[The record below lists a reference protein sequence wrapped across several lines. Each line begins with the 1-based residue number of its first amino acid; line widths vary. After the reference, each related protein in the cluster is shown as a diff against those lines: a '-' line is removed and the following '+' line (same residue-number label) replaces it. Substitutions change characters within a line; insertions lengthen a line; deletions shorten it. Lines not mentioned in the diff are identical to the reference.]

1 LTVSANVTKLY
12 QLSKQTGLQAE
23 LLKEKLKRMLGLRQ
37 KLSLGFGGLLL
48 IMLIG
53 GVQSI
58 IQFRYLGKSIDVILK
73 ENYNSVVACQDMK
86 EALERMDS
94 GVLFTSLGY
103 QQLGNEQIK
112 KNEATFEKALQIELH
127 NITIPG
133 EGEKAAALQALFT
146 SYKFKIHNLQKQSQ
160 SGNARR
166 VYLDQILP
174 LFQQVKNTADDIL
187 QMNQRN
193 MNEANDRARKDAA
206 AAQERMYLFLLC
218 GIFVAVAFML
228 FIGKWILR
236 PIERLIRYTE
246 EIRDGNIDLVVK
258 IDSDDEIGRL
268 SEAFN
273 DMTAGLRKF
282 RRGAQAKLLRTQQ
295 ATKEALNNLPD
306 AVVIVDPDGKVEMS
320 TNSAQEFFGLN
331 PDTQIQAL
339 AVPLFN
345 ELFQDIVRYGFI
357 KEAEKKKKIFQ
368 KFIKMEERYFQP
380 EATAI
385 TDRNGHLTGVI
396 LIMKDVTE
404 QRHLDEMKRGL
415 ISTVSHELKT
425 PLTSVRMAIHLLL
438 EEKVGVLTEKQT
450 ELLLAAR
457 EDSDRLHQILQNLL
471 DISRIESGR
480 LQMACQDTYT
490 QSLVLDA
497 VEPFRRTA
505 QDDGVELK
513 IHLSDDLPMV
523 CADSTQIG
531 HVFSNLLS
539 NALRFTAPGG
549 SITVS
554 AIPEEQMV
562 RFSVTDTG
570 SGIPHQFMQ
579 RIFEQFFRVPDQ
591 KSETGAGLGLAI
603 AKEIVEAHGGSID
616 VVSQEGKGTTF
627 SFTLKRAEHFTEPRQ
642 VG

>member
-1 LTVSANVTKLY
+1 
-12 QLSKQTGLQAE
+12 
-23 LLKEKLKRMLGLRQ
+23 MLGLRQ

-53 GVQSI
+53 GVQSL
-58 IQFRYLGKSIDVILK
+58 IQFRHLGQSIDVILK
-73 ENYNSVVACQDMK
+73 ENYRSVVACQDMK

-94 GVLFTSLGY
+94 GVLFIFLGY
-103 QQLGNEQIK
+103 QQLGNKQINE
-112 KNEATFEKALQIELH
+112 NEAAFEKALQVELH
-127 NITIPG
+127 NITVPG
-133 EGEKAAALQALFT
+133 EAEKAAALQELFA
-146 SYKFKIHNLQKQSQ
+146 SYQVKIHDLQKQSQ
-160 SGNARR
+160 SGSARH
-166 VYLDQILP
+166 VYFDQILP
-174 LFQQVKNTADDIL
+174 LFQQAKNTADDIL

-206 AAQERMYLFLLC
+206 SAQERMYLFLLC
-218 GIFVAVAFML
+218 GILVAVAFIF

-246 EIRDGNIDLVVK
+246 NIRDGNLDLVVQK
-258 IDSDDEIGRL
+258 DSDDEIGRL

-273 DMTAGLRKF
+273 DMAAGLRKF
-282 RRGAQAKLLRTQQ
+282 RRSNQAQLLRTQQ
-295 ATKEALNNLPD
+295 ATKEAFNSLPD
-306 AVVIVDPDGKVEMS
+306 AVAIVDPDGKVEVS
-320 TNSAQEFFGLN
+320 TDAAKKHFGLN
-331 PDTQIQAL
+331 LGVHIQDL
-339 AVPLFN
+339 QDNMLYD
-345 ELFQDIVRYGFI
+345 LFQDIVHYGFI
-357 KEAEKKKKIFQ
+357 REPEKKQKIFQ
-368 KFIKMEERYFQP
+368 KFINLEERYYQP
-380 EATAI
+380 EAVPI
-385 TDRNGHLTGVI
+385 TDHDGHLTGVV
-396 LIMKDVTE
+396 LIMRDLTE

-438 EEKVGVLTEKQT
+438 EEKVGVLTEKQM

-480 LQMACQDTYT
+480 LHMDCQDTYA
-490 QSLVLDA
+490 QSLVNGA
-497 VEPFRRTA
+497 VEPFRRA
-505 QDDGVELK
+505 ARDSGVELK
-513 IHLSDDLPMV
+513 IQLPDDLPMV

-539 NALRFTAPGG
+539 NALRYTAPGG

-554 AIPEEQMV
+554 AMLEEKMV
-562 RFSVTDTG
+562 HFSVTDTG

-603 AKEIVEAHGGSID
+603 AKEIVEAHGGNIN
-616 VVSQEGKGTTF
+616 VVSQEGQGTTF
-627 SFTLKRAEHFTEPRQ
+627 SFTLKKTEHFTEK
-642 VG
+642 V